1 MEDISSNL
9 ATYGYIALFIY
20 SLGGGYVGIIA
31 AGIMSHLGDM
41 NIIISIIV
49 ATFANFLGDGL
60 LFYMGRFNKKDM
72 HGYLQKH
79 RRKLALAHVL
89 LKKYG
94 DKIIFI
100 QKYVYGIK
108 TLIPIVVGLTRYDM
122 KRFILLNAIAAIVWG
137 ISIGLASFY
146 AGSVLVP
153 IVDYLGDHFY
163 LILLFLAFIV
173 LATWVYMHKAT
184 QKKKV

>member
-1 MEDISSNL
+1 MEGISSNL
-9 ATYGYIALFIY
+9 ATYSYIALFLY
-20 SLGGGYVGIIA
+20 SLGGGYVGLIA

-60 LFYMGRFNKKDM
+60 LFYMGRYNKKDM
-72 HGYLQKH
+72 HKYLLKH

-94 DKIIFI
+94 DRIIFI

-108 TLIPIVVGLTRYDM
+108 TLIPIVIGFTRYNM
-122 KRFILLNAIAAIVWG
+122 QRFIFLNAIAAVAWG
-137 ISIGLASFY
+137 ISVGSASYF

-163 LILLFLAFIV
+163 LILLFLAFIIWG
-173 LATWVYMHKAT
+173 TWIYMKKAT
-184 QKKKV
+184 AKKK